1 MHIYKWTHTE
11 TNRSYIGQSIQEPNR
26 RRLEHISGS
35 RSTKKTYHFHNALQK
50 YGVDAFTWEI
60 IAHASSIEELNLLEE
75 KFIND
80 YNSLEDGFNIRKGGN
95 NKTHSCESKLR
106 MSEAQKKA
114 HERRR
119 SNGGDTF
126 VKNKKTSGWKWSDE
140 QKEKLKPVQEKL
152 SKMTK
157 NKTWKVMNGKRVWL
171 DKEDLV

>member
-35 RSTKKTYHFHNALQK
+35 RST
-50 YGVDAFTWEI
+50 
-60 IAHASSIEELNLLEE
+60 
-75 KFIND
+75 
-80 YNSLEDGFNIRKGGN
+80 
-95 NKTHSCESKLR
+95 
-106 MSEAQKKA
+106 
-114 HERRR
+114 
-119 SNGGDTF
+119 
-126 VKNKKTSGWKWSDE
+126 KKTSGWKWSDE